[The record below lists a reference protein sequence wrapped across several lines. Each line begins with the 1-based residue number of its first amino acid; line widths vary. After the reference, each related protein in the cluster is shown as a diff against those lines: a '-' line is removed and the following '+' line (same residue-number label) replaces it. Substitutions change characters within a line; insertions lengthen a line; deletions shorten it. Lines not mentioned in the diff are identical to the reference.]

1 MDKWV
6 LNYIVLC
13 QLTVHQWLN
22 GPKWLGIKPPILCL
36 IQFTEKSNGIEFDLF
51 LFNQRQKAKVF
62 YGACIIAT
70 TSVYAICF
78 FPMSILCSL
87 ILWINHYAV
96 VQLSSYVCYFL
107 FYVLNRRSS
116 NQSFSSPDYK
126 MKWFPHRTWRCYM
139 LEQLHTISSAHLWNS
154 LRACIWIH
162 GWLVVITIGDQ
173 FRNSWKK
180 LFQIRRIMTLLESV
194 SCHSCDPNSYYP
206 VCCYIYFKPKVHVV
220 LQLATSGFSNSMQ
233 KNFFCEKSYCNYIGL
248 LVVGISSLCT
258 VLSWMCLLI
267 RISILWIILMKLCD

>member
-1 MDKWV
+1 MSNPVYREKQWHWIWFIPFQSTSKGKS
-6 LNYIVLC
+6 LLRCMYYCYNKHLC
-13 QLTVHQWLN
+13 YLL
-22 GPKWLGIKPPILCL
+22 
-36 IQFTEKSNGIEFDLF
+36 
-51 LFNQRQKAKVF
+51 
-62 YGACIIAT
+62 
-70 TSVYAICF
+70 

-180 LFQIRRIMTLLESV
+180 LSQIRRIMTLLESV

-248 LVVGISSLCT
+248 LVVGISSLCS
-258 VLSWMCLLI
+258 VLAWMCLLI
-267 RISILWIILMKLCD
+267 HISILWIILMKLCWLICCNAELLDSW